1 MIFGF
6 LPQNVKTEAVAVAFR
21 PSSRTVG
28 RISASIPRLISE
40 YSICRA
46 AIGCTV

>member
-1 MIFGF
+1 M
-6 LPQNVKTEAVAVAFR
+6 

-28 RISASIPRLISE
+28 RISASMPRLISE

-46 AIGCTV
+46 AIGWTACARRMVCAPTSDRPM